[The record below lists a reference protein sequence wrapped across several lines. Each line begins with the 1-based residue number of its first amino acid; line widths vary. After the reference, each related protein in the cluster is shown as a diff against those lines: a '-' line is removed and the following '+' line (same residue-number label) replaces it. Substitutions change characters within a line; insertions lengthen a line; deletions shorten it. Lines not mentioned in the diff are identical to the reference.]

1 MISLGQD
8 EIAKYPFLAEA
19 GQYLNDKGF
28 TLEQFATD
36 PDLKIIVDKAY
47 ERIESAAEGKIYN
60 LKTDNSSDKDIILPL
75 NVFSFLIAIVLLKL
89 SGLNTLINRFS
100 LAEARRAEKFLERD
114 LVSDSNKQAK
124 NLQSKFSETFFL

>member
-47 ERIESAAEGKIYN
+47 ERIESAAEGKFTTQ
-60 LKTDNSSDKDIILPL
+60 KQII
-75 NVFSFLIAIVLLKL
+75 
-89 SGLNTLINRFS
+89 
-100 LAEARRAEKFLERD
+100 RATKISYFH
-114 LVSDSNKQAK
+114 
-124 NLQSKFSETFFL
+124 

>member
-19 GQYLNDKGF
+19 GQYLKDKGF

-47 ERIESAAEGKIYN
+47 ERIESAAE
-60 LKTDNSSDKDIILPL
+60 D
-75 NVFSFLIAIVLLKL
+75 
-89 SGLNTLINRFS
+89 
-100 LAEARRAEKFLERD
+100 
-114 LVSDSNKQAK
+114 
-124 NLQSKFSETFFL
+124 

>member
-60 LKTDNSSDKDIILPL
+60 PKTDNSSDKDIILPL
-75 NVFSFLIAIVLLKL
+75 TYFHF
-89 SGLNTLINRFS
+89 
-100 LAEARRAEKFLERD
+100 
-114 LVSDSNKQAK
+114 
-124 NLQSKFSETFFL
+124 